1 MEVTISELHAQ
12 KILYLELYCQRYTA
26 HPTSKQVK
34 LLIYGHP
41 VEWRTLLP
49 SAWEAEGLKKEFPV
63 SQELRNLMEEN
74 AS

>member
-12 KILYLELYCQRYTA
+12 KILYLELYFQRYTA

-34 LLIYGHP
+34 LLIYRHP
-41 VEWRTLLP
+41 EEWRALLP
-49 SAWEAEGLKKEFPV
+49 SAWETEGLKKEFAI
-63 SQELRNLMEEN
+63 SQELHNLMEEN